1 MYHQTGNR
9 YIPSH
14 NIVDLVTNGSRVM
27 NDFTFEQIGARIGNI
42 VDGATIPPSFKSL
55 TYGLVC
61 LISFM
66 GRLRILG
73 HSKNYNRNSALRT
86 WNPKKKKK
94 PNLKCAVVIK

>member
-27 NDFTFEQIGARIGNI
+27 NDFTFEPIGAKIGNI
-42 VDGATIPPSFKSL
+42 VDVASTTIPPSFKSL

-73 HSKNYNRNSALRT
+73 HSKNYNRISALRT
-86 WNPKKKKK
+86 
-94 PNLKCAVVIK
+94 